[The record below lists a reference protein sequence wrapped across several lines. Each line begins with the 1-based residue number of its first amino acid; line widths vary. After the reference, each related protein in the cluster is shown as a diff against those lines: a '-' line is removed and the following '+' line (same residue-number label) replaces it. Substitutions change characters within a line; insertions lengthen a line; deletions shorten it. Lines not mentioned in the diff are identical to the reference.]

1 MGIIAAH
8 TSEISVIYIFNYK
21 IKWDANGGDRTFCK
35 CDQNVHDK
43 LKAVIMSADSL
54 EGSMNTGI
62 QLSVYFDMVSC
73 SKLNMHYWL
82 TFLISQT
89 VLSLRFINY
98 EQGCSRVIWMD
109 PK

>member
-62 QLSVYFDMVSC
+62 QFSAYPVFRQGFMLKTKYALLAYF
-73 SKLNMHYWL
+73 LN
-82 TFLISQT
+82 
-89 VLSLRFINY
+89 
-98 EQGCSRVIWMD
+98 
-109 PK
+109 

>member
-62 QLSVYFDMVSC
+62 QFSVYFDRVLC
-73 SKLNMHYWL
+73 SKLKYAL
-82 TFLISQT
+82 LAYFL
-89 VLSLRFINY
+89 N
-98 EQGCSRVIWMD
+98 
-109 PK
+109 